1 VALPSHRQLLASV
14 RRLTGNRPPRHG
26 THVDLFPLTVKS
38 SDGKLCRLVVRV
50 GRNRKVYRSTLNQ
63 VADTLRIERTDIERW
78 LEDGTH
84 EELIAH
90 LERYSADVLES
101 LAIERRFRQFE
112 KP

>member
-1 VALPSHRQLLASV
+1 M
-14 RRLTGNRPPRHG
+14 
-26 THVDLFPLTVKS
+26 KS